1 MGSNPDVRDNRSL
14 RDAMIQG
21 KPLAW
26 LFGVG
31 PGLYQVVAPVYI
43 VDEDAARTEFV
54 VAISRDLRD
63 QWTQATHP
71 ADLAL
76 RREYVL
82 EITRRRVHQPVFRGR
97 VLTAYSSQC
106 TLCRLRHPE
115 LLDAAHIREDS
126 EGGEPVVTNGMAMCA
141 IHHRAFDEDVIG
153 VRPDYVV
160 EVRRDVLH
168 EVDGPTLKYALQGS
182 HGNRLLLPS
191 RRAAWPDEHLLEVRY
206 ERFRAAS

>member
-1 MGSNPDVRDNRSL
+1 MGSDPDVRDNRSL
-14 RDAMIQG
+14 REAMIRG
-21 KPLAW
+21 KRVAW

-54 VAISRDLRD
+54 VAVNEDLRD
-63 QWTQATHP
+63 QWRQATHP
-71 ADLAL
+71 ADQAL
-76 RREYVL
+76 RREYAL
-82 EITRRRVHQPVFRGR
+82 QITRRRVHQPVFRGR

-106 TLCRLRHPE
+106 ALCRLRHPE
-115 LLDAAHIREDS
+115 LLDAAHILEDS

-141 IHHRAFDEDVIG
+141 IHHRAFDQNVIG

-160 EVRRDVLH
+160 EVRSDVLD

-182 HGNRLLLPS
+182 HGNRLDLP
-191 RRAAWPDEHLLEVRY
+191 RQRTAWPDEQLLEKRF